1 MSRGPGPTKI
11 GIVETRQA
19 AAVEVAVGA
28 SAYALDAAAAL
39 TRRARPVLRPALATL
54 LRPPLVPEALAP
66 ARFLGPLRERGA
78 IERARNGRQL
88 SALLD
93 RLVPLLLEEVLRR
106 ADLTGLIRD
115 HVDLDA
121 VADLLDVDAVAYRL
135 DVDAVARRLD
145 LDVVAGR
152 LDVDAV
158 ARRLDLEAVLDRL
171 DLTQVVLRR
180 VDLDVLVQ
188 AVLDRID
195 LAGLAEEVIE
205 EVDLP
210 EIIRESTGTMASGTV
225 RDARMQGILADQA
238 VSRVRDRLRLRRG
251 PRSSEA
257 VVEAEVAQ
265 AVDVPLPAQRPPG
278 G

>member
-1 MSRGPGPTKI
+1 MAPGPATI
-11 GIVETRQA
+11 GIVESRQA

-28 SAYALDAAAAL
+28 SALARDAAAAV
-39 TRRARPVLRPALATL
+39 TRRARPVLRPVLATL

-66 ARFLGPLRERGA
+66 ARFLGPVRERGA
-78 IERARNGRQL
+78 SELDRNGREL

-93 RLVPLLLEEVLRR
+93 RLVPVLLDEVLRR
-106 ADLTGLIRD
+106 SDLTGLIRN

-121 VADLLDVDAVAYRL
+121 IADLL

-145 LDVVAGR
+145 IDAVARRLDLDTVAGR

-180 VDLDVLVQ
+180 VDLDLLVK

-195 LAGLAEEVIE
+195 LADLAEEVIE

-251 PRSSEA
+251 SRPSDV
-257 VVEAEVAQ
+257 VVEADVAQ
-265 AVDVPLPAQRPPG
+265 PVDATLPTPRPPSG
-278 G
+278 